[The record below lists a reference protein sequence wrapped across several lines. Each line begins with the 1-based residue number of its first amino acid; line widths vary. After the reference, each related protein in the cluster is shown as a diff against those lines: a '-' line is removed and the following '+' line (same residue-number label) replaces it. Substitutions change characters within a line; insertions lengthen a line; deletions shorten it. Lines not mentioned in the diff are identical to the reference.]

1 MGAVAS
7 DHGNCTTCW
16 YDSST
21 RLTHIRQFQKSDFGN
36 FRPCLH
42 GIQIEVSY
50 IENHTDRSCFYGM
63 LFFILWWFSS
73 WVLSCRF
80 RWLAQMDHLT
90 CPTENS
96 IRTSG
101 IPKLPGNDST
111 FSLTKTLW
119 KSHPKWVDTVDLWTF
134 WWQVVNLC
142 QHVQKKYR
150 VAVNV
155 ASLGGEEL
163 RVWKTAGEVWWQ
175 LQFEVSAT
183 SFLRIVTISE
193 GNTCIS
199 GQWFSLGK
207 VFLFLFCWGRHFFVS
222 GFSGL
227 MRYAICIC

>member
-1 MGAVAS
+1 MA
-7 DHGNCTTCW
+7 CC
-16 YDSST
+16 
-21 RLTHIRQFQKSDFGN
+21 
-36 FRPCLH
+36 
-42 GIQIEVSY
+42 
-50 IENHTDRSCFYGM
+50 
-63 LFFILWWFSS
+63 FFILGWLSS

-80 RWLAQMDHLT
+80 RWPAHMDHLT

-96 IRTSG
+96 IPTSG

-119 KSHPKWVDTVDLWTF
+119 KSHPNGLTQDLWTF
-134 WWQVVNLC
+134 QWQVVNLC

-175 LQFEVSAT
+175 LRCEDSAT

-193 GNTCIS
+193 GHTCIS
-199 GQWFSLGK
+199 RQWFSPGE
-207 VFLFLFCWGRHFFVS
+207 VFLFCWGFFLL
-222 GFSGL
+222 F
-227 MRYAICIC
+227 RFFWIDEICNMYIYI